1 MTKSGKSPTI
11 TNDPTHPSA
20 MTNQEPSSANT
31 YDYIIVGAGSAGCV
45 LANRLSADPAVRVC
59 LLEAGGSDSSE
70 RVQIPAGTITL
81 YTSPTY
87 SWNYF
92 STPQAALG
100 GRSLH
105 CPRGKVLGGSSSMN
119 SMIYIRGFS
128 SDYNGWKA
136 AGCTGWGWDDV
147 LPYFRRSERNMLGQD
162 PARHGNRG
170 ELLVDKPRDPNP
182 VSQRFVQAGTRM
194 GLPRNTDFNGASAL
208 GVGLYDVTQKYGR
221 RLSAYRAFVAPVLHR
236 NNLVVLRD
244 TTVESLQI
252 GASQTN
258 SVQVQGVRIQRKESG
273 AQLLR
278 ATREVILCAGAIG
291 SPHILLK
298 SGIGPRQQLEAAG
311 IAVHCDL
318 PGVGQNLQDHLDG
331 LVTVRSPSAAT
342 LGFSWRALPQLVLA
356 PFRYLF
362 GRKGSLTTNYV
373 EAGGFAC
380 TTLASG
386 EPDVQFHF
394 VPGYRSHR
402 GRLFEWG
409 HGYAI
414 HTCVLRPHSRG
425 ELRLNAQGAL
435 ELDYN
440 FLSAPQDM
448 QVLMEGLRL
457 ARSILADSAFGD
469 IRGKEMLPGAG
480 VQTDAQL
487 RDYIRDY
494 AATVFHPAGTCK
506 MGVDAM
512 AVVAPD
518 LRVHGVAG
526 LRVADASIM
535 PTLVSGNTN
544 APCIMIGEKAAD
556 LIKGAQ
562 AAVRTTD

>member
-1 MTKSGKSPTI
+1 MTTRQTTASDS
-11 TNDPTHPSA
+11 
-20 MTNQEPSSANT
+20 

-45 LANRLSADPAVRVC
+45 LANRLSEDPNVRVC
-59 LLEAGGSDSSE
+59 LLEAGSSDASE
-70 RVQIPAGTITL
+70 RVQVPAGTITL

-92 STPQAALG
+92 STPQKALG

-119 SMIYIRGFS
+119 SMIYIRGFA
-128 SDYNGWKA
+128 SDYNKWLA

-147 LPYFRRSERNMLGQD
+147 LPYFRRSEKNMLQQD
-162 PARHGNRG
+162 PSRHGSSG

-182 VSQRFVQAGTRM
+182 VSKRFVQAGQRL
-194 GLPRNTDFNGASAL
+194 GLPENQDFNGEVAF
-208 GVGLYDVTQKYGR
+208 GVGLYDVTQKQGR
-221 RLSAYRAFVAPVLHR
+221 RLSAYRAFVAPVLQR
-236 NNLVVLRD
+236 ANLVVMRN
-244 TTVESLQI
+244 TTVDTLLMD
-252 GASQTN
+252 GAK
-258 SVQVQGVRIQRKESG
+258 VQGVRVQSSASG
-273 AQLLR
+273 LQLLR
-278 ATREVILCAGAIG
+278 TNREVILCAGAIG
-291 SPHILLK
+291 SPHLLLK

-311 IAVHCDL
+311 ITVQCDL

-342 LGFSWRALPQLVLA
+342 LGFSWRALPQLMMA
-356 PFRYLF
+356 PLRYLF
-362 GRKGSLTTNYV
+362 QRKGWLTTNYV
-373 EAGGFAC
+373 EAGGFAR
-380 TTLASG
+380 TPLSNN

-414 HTCVLRPHSRG
+414 HTCVLRPQSRG
-425 ELRLNAQGAL
+425 QLRLDAQGKL

-440 FLSAPQDM
+440 FLSAPQDA

-457 ARSILADSAFGD
+457 ARAILADSAFGD
-469 IRGKEMLPGAG
+469 IRGTEMLPGVD

-487 RDYIRDY
+487 RDYIRDH

-506 MGVDAM
+506 MGVDPM

-518 LRVHGVAG
+518 LRVHGVYG

-535 PTLVSGNTN
+535 PLLVSGNTN

-556 LIKGAQ
+556 LIQ
-562 AAVRTTD
+562 SAASTTV

>member
-1 MTKSGKSPTI
+1 M
-11 TNDPTHPSA
+11 
-20 MTNQEPSSANT
+20 
-31 YDYIIVGAGSAGCV
+31 
-45 LANRLSADPAVRVC
+45 
-59 LLEAGGSDSSE
+59 LLE
-70 RVQIPAGTITL
+70 RVQEIWA
-81 YTSPTY
+81 
-87 SWNYF
+87 
-92 STPQAALG
+92 
-100 GRSLH
+100 
-105 CPRGKVLGGSSSMN
+105 
-119 SMIYIRGFS
+119 
-128 SDYNGWKA
+128 
-136 AGCTGWGWDDV
+136 
-147 LPYFRRSERNMLGQD
+147 
-162 PARHGNRG
+162 
-170 ELLVDKPRDPNP
+170 
-182 VSQRFVQAGTRM
+182 
-194 GLPRNTDFNGASAL
+194 
-208 GVGLYDVTQKYGR
+208 
-221 RLSAYRAFVAPVLHR
+221 
-236 NNLVVLRD
+236 
-244 TTVESLQI
+244 VE
-252 GASQTN
+252 
-258 SVQVQGVRIQRKESG
+258 GVRIAE
-273 AQLLR
+273 
-278 ATREVILCAGAIG
+278 
-291 SPHILLK
+291 
-298 SGIGPRQQLEAAG
+298 
-311 IAVHCDL
+311 
-318 PGVGQNLQDHLDG
+318 
-331 LVTVRSPSAAT
+331 
-342 LGFSWRALPQLVLA
+342 
-356 PFRYLF
+356 
-362 GRKGSLTTNYV
+362 
-373 EAGGFAC
+373 
-380 TTLASG
+380 
-386 EPDVQFHF
+386 
-394 VPGYRSHR
+394 HR